1 MKKIA
6 LLLLISSFAFAQNVT
21 KKQDIDKLLLKT
33 WKADY
38 GMMDG
43 LKIEKMGKMK
53 QLEYTFKADKTY
65 TLNKDK
71 SGQWKYNE
79 KKKCIDLY
87 QDGKLRSTITTL
99 KQKNFV
105 MILTPDKSTPK
116 GIKTFEIF
124 FKPKA

>member
-1 MKKIA
+1 MKKILI
-6 LLLLISSFAFAQNVT
+6 LLLFSASVYSQNIT
-21 KKQDIDKLLLKT
+21 KKEDINKLLLKT
-33 WKADY
+33 WKSDY

-43 LKIEKMGKMK
+43 LRIEKMGKMK
-53 QLEYTFKADKTY
+53 QLEYTFKADNTY

-79 KKKCIDLY
+79 KKKCIDLF

-99 KQKNFV
+99 KPKSFV
-105 MILTPDKSTPK
+105 MVLPLDKTAPK
-116 GIKTFEIF
+116 GIKIFQIF